1 MLMLHSSLLEN
12 FPRKLLLI
20 KLFENIFGT
29 FLYIRNSF
37 RVGLDWHCKYY
48 IIMSCSSN
56 FVFCRKGND
65 YCRSRKMVATFMPMY
80 FVSMIFVPVERIVAI
95 NIITSNY
102 IWTKQTFPNHQSEL
116 FLDLWF
122 NFKQSF
128 DLSRWT
134 IVTYHGHCGLNYI
147 LAHFTAKR

>member
-1 MLMLHSSLLEN
+1 MHRMHRSNSLH
-12 FPRKLLLI
+12 
-20 KLFENIFGT
+20 
-29 FLYIRNSF
+29 
-37 RVGLDWHCKYY
+37 
-48 IIMSCSSN
+48 MSCSSN

-80 FVSMIFVPVERIVAI
+80 FVSMIFVPVERIVVI

-128 DLSRWT
+128 DLSRWIT
-134 IVTYHGHCGLNYI
+134 VTYHFSALMPTKYLKIALMQI
-147 LAHFTAKR
+147 LTLPLSE